1 MIREGKKDM
10 KKLIRIMA
18 TLGGLVGFSVTSYVV
33 IDELIKLRRYTKR
46 KRQNL
51 RGSVEQDSG
60 DELYEEG
67 NDKEC
72 SLDTEEFDD
81 AWQEVNISDKEIIT
95 AVPKGKRIKVV
106 DVKNT

>member
-1 MIREGKKDM
+1 M

-33 IDELIKLRRYTKR
+33 IDELIKLRRYTKST
-46 KRQNL
+46 RQSL
-51 RGSVEQDSG
+51 HGSVEQDSG
-60 DELYEEG
+60 DELYEEAD
-67 NDKEC
+67 DKEC

-106 DVKNT
+106 DVKIT